1 MDAQKFGAFIASR
14 RKENHMTQAELAQK
28 LKVTD
33 KAVSRW
39 ERGKGFPDIS
49 ILVPLSEALEVS
61 VLELMRSEK
70 MEERNDTFSGDEVKN
85 MLAHMSEM
93 EKRNRR
99 EDRLITWI
107 SVPVA
112 VITAFL
118 AVVSGRASILVAVMF
133 AGMAALAVTG
143 ACMFLFAVRG
153 SDAAGRR
160 AYGACM
166 LIGTA
171 AATVFMYLMGIDS
184 LWLIGALFLLLCMVV
199 TAAAR

>member
-70 MEERNDTFSGDEVKN
+70 MEERNDTFSDDEVKN

-118 AVVSGRASILVAVMF
+118 AVASGRASILAAVMF

-160 AYGACM
+160 AYGVCM

-184 LWLIGALFLLLCMVV
+184 LWLIGALFLLLCMAV

>member
-70 MEERNDTFSGDEVKN
+70 MEERNDTFSDDEVKN

-184 LWLIGALFLLLCMVV
+184 LWLIGTLFLLLCMVV